1 MENRQVVYVSQS
13 LKWKDHGNPVFEQL
27 QQILGNRLK
36 VLPISNEW
44 CRDYLPVKG
53 AHGKHVLFKYA
64 PTYLIGDK
72 THEKTI
78 PLNLPSALNKL
89 GIAFETSE
97 VVLDGGGIVMHG
109 DIAIVTDRVISENA
123 TAWYQE
129 KPNVLKDIRDLLG
142 LKKLIVV
149 PADPFD
155 ITGHADGTVRFID
168 SKTVLINDPMKL
180 YEVLETGDSIHQL
193 EMYNRWI
200 KNLEQTLKDAGFRIE
215 YLPSLM
221 HLEEKPNSAWGIYL
235 NFLELDD
242 MILVPFFRKYDETN
256 HKVKAMIEKLY
267 GKDVHGVYA
276 DELSKEGGIIN
287 CCTWQYC
294 E

>member
-1 MENRQVVYVSQS
+1 METKQNVIVSQS
-13 LKWKDHGNPVFEQL
+13 LKWKDHGNPVFVQL
-27 QQILGNRLK
+27 QQILGDRLK

-89 GIAFETSE
+89 GIAFEISE

-109 DIAIVTDRVISENA
+109 DMAIVTDRVISENA
-123 TAWYQE
+123 TAWYQG
-129 KPNVLKDIRDLLG
+129 KPQVLQDIQDLLS
-142 LKKLIVV
+142 LKKLIII

-168 SKTVLINDPMKL
+168 GKTVLINDPKEIL
-180 YEVLETGDSIHQL
+180 GVLGKGDSVHQL
-193 EMYNRWI
+193 EMYKRWL

-235 NFLELDD
+235 NFLELGDII
-242 MILVPFFRKYDETN
+242 MVPFFEKYDDTN
-256 HKVKAMIEKLY
+256 EEVKAMLEKLY
-267 GKDVHGVYA
+267 GKPVHGIYA

-287 CCTWQYC
+287 CATWQYYL
-294 E
+294 